1 MTMHID
7 LHSPYLIAAPD
18 YRESSLG
25 IQVLHRL
32 CHMINERGGRAWM
45 VGCTVNPEWNAPALT
60 EEAYEQVISSGR
72 SWIAVYPEVTT
83 GNPFSAPVTVRY
95 MLNREGVIMQN
106 AIDAGADDLF
116 FWYRPEFADKEPDP
130 NILGIECYDL
140 SLFQDDQPIKDKDF
154 LYLNRIPESALDL
167 SGLPEN
173 ITILSMRNP
182 LSLRELAMLLKRGRV
197 LYTYESSGTCLL
209 AMLCGC
215 PVVSLSV
222 PGYEHYALNEQSLQD
237 IGGAGFGYSD
247 SPEALDVIRE
257 GLPIVRDVVL
267 AKRRLLET
275 QFEHFLF
282 LTQAKAQQHDEVKER
297 NLFSHW
303 ISHRTLP
310 TTVTAETR
318 LLHVILCLNAQ
329 VSAIEASV
337 ASLTRQGV
345 DSRTILLVAPEPG
358 YHATTMDIRA
368 VTVDSWVSAVRQL
381 AETEDFDWLHCIDA
395 GVEYTAASIGLMRN
409 MLTKAG
415 ECQAIYTDEAV
426 RADDGEITP
435 VRKPDFNLDLF
446 LAAPHRYLRRVWFR
460 RESWL
465 ATGKFNP
472 EFSQS
477 FEFDALID
485 YLLQWGTGC
494 IGHITDIITLVPAS
508 VFDFPS
514 TLEEAQILQRYLQHR
529 GFSQARAVQQKN
541 LTWRISYPQPEREK
555 VSILLDAGDD
565 PTRLIRCVESLI
577 SNTEWQNKEILLAV
591 VENTSA
597 EMIDLIKQM
606 QEVMPL
612 TAIVCGAEQNYA
624 SRMNLLAQNVAGDFI
639 LLLDLQ
645 TLFVLKNWL
654 TTLLSHVIRPEVGS
668 AGPKFIT
675 ADQRLLSAGMIAGAD
690 GWVGHVGQGEPW
702 QTEGELS
709 RYQCEQNYSILSSNC
724 LLVKREAWQRVGG
737 LSVEYD
743 DQHVN
748 DIILPLKLKRAGY
761 LAVWSPFSV
770 VVSDNT
776 QLLETVCVSENS
788 QRQTLL
794 AEMLE
799 VFTDDPAYNRYLSL
813 QRPLFRHGPLTTNV
827 SDNLSL
833 TLAKVLL
840 LKNGE
845 DCEYSKRIAD
855 LLQNLSTDNAICL
868 IRDSSDLTVPE
879 ILRLV
884 PKIVVLTHAPD
895 KALSAR
901 LAAVSRIIP
910 LRIYALADSA
920 GSDNNDRDQ
929 VNVVTRWLTWSAKR
943 AAQLSKRKR
952 PVSCLPVLL
961 GCEWVAQSRPT
972 SAERRRVL
980 CIPEALSVKEREF
993 ISRVIAATHARVDWI
1008 ILGAWPA
1015 AWLPMVAE
1023 TVRWQEERM
1032 SPEQL
1037 HQLRADIA
1045 IIFRLNCDH
1054 NRFKDDYQAVQLAA
1068 CGIAILASDV
1078 PSLHNNL
1085 PFRRLKADP
1094 QVWQNEIVNADRY
1107 VVSQR
1112 EISTFIYDRESIPEV
1127 IRGLFM

>member
-45 VGCTVNPEWNAPALT
+45 VGCTVNPDWNAPALT
-60 EEAYEQVISSGR
+60 QEAYEQVISSGK

-106 AIDAGADDLF
+106 AIEASADDLF
-116 FWYRPEFADKEPDP
+116 FWYRPEFADKEPNP

-140 SLFQDDQPIKDKDF
+140 SLFQDDQPVKDKDF

-182 LSLRELAMLLKRGRV
+182 LSLRDLAMLLKRGRV

-215 PVVSLSV
+215 PVVSLSA

-247 SPEALDVIRE
+247 SPEALDEIRA

-267 AKRRLLET
+267 AKRRLLDT
-275 QFEHFLF
+275 QFEHFLS
-282 LTQAKAQQHDEVKER
+282 LTQAKAQQHDDVKER
-297 NLFSHW
+297 TSFSHW
-303 ISHRTLP
+303 LSHRTLP

-318 LLHVILCLNAQ
+318 LLHVILCPNAQ
-329 VSAIEASV
+329 VSAIDASV

-345 DSRTILLVAPEPG
+345 DPHTILLVAPEPG
-358 YHATTMDIRA
+358 YRAKTMDIRA
-368 VTVDSWVSAVRQL
+368 VTGDSWVSAVRQL
-381 AETEDFDWLHCIDA
+381 AETEAFDWLHCIDA
-395 GVEYTAASIGLMRN
+395 GVEYTAASIGMMRN
-409 MLTKAG
+409 MLSQAG

-426 RADDGEITP
+426 RADGGEITP
-435 VRKPDFNLDLF
+435 IRKPDFNLDLF
-446 LAAPHRYLRRVWFR
+446 LASPHRYLRRIWFR

-465 ATGKFNP
+465 SAGQFNP
-472 EFSQS
+472 EFSQA
-477 FEFDALID
+477 FEFDVLID

-494 IGHITDIITLVPAS
+494 IGHIADITTLVPAS
-508 VFDFPS
+508 VFDSPAS
-514 TLEEAQILQRYLQHR
+514 LEEAQILQRYLQHR
-529 GFSQARAVQQKN
+529 GFSQAQAGQQKN
-541 LTWRISYPQPEREK
+541 LTWRISYPQPEHEK

-565 PTRLIRCVESLI
+565 PALLIRCVESLI
-577 SNTEWQNKEILLAV
+577 NNTEWQNKEILLAV
-591 VENTSA
+591 AENASSA
-597 EMIDLIKQM
+597 MIDLIKQM

-612 TAIVCGAEQNYA
+612 TVIVCGVEQNFA
-624 SRMNLLAQNVAGDFI
+624 SRMNLLEQNVTGDFI
-639 LLLDLQ
+639 LLLDLH

-675 ADQRLLSAGMIAGAD
+675 TDQRLLSAGMIAGAD

-709 RYQCEQNYSILSSNC
+709 RYQCEQNYTVLSSNC

-743 DQHVN
+743 DQHVI

-761 LAVWSPFSV
+761 LAVWTPFSV

-776 QLLETVCVSENS
+776 RLLEKICVSES
-788 QRQTLL
+788 TQRQTLL
-794 AEMLE
+794 AEMPE
-799 VFTDDPAYNRYLSL
+799 FFTDDPAYNRYLSL
-813 QRPLFRHGPLTTNV
+813 QRPLFRHGPFITNG
-827 SDNLSL
+827 SEDFSSTRAN
-833 TLAKVLL
+833 VLL

-868 IRDSSDLTVPE
+868 KRDYSDLTVPE

-884 PKIVVLTHAPD
+884 PNIVVLTHAPD

-901 LAAVSRIIP
+901 LAAVSQIIP
-910 LRIYALADSA
+910 LRIYALADS
-920 GSDNNDRDQ
+920 GGPGNNTQDQ
-929 VNVVTRWLTWSAKR
+929 VSVVTHWLTWSAER
-943 AAQLSKRKR
+943 EAQLSKRKR

-961 GCEWVAQSRPT
+961 GREWVAQARST
-972 SAERRRVL
+972 LTERRRVL

-993 ISRVIAATHARVDWI
+993 ISRIIAATHTRVDWI

-1023 TVRWQEERM
+1023 TVRWRGERM

-1037 HQLRADIA
+1037 HQLQADIA
-1045 IIFRLNCDH
+1045 IIFRLNSDQ

-1068 CGIAILASDV
+1068 CGIGILASDV
-1078 PSLHNNL
+1078 PSLQNDL
-1085 PFRRLKADP
+1085 PFRRLNADP
-1094 QVWQNEIVNADRY
+1094 QVWQNEIANANSH

-1112 EISTFIYDRESIPEV
+1112 EINAFIYHRESIPEV
-1127 IRGLFM
+1127 VRRLFM